1 MNQKSQIS
9 LIANL
14 VPGQLTVEE
23 QSKLLSLIE
32 SFYHLFEEQ
41 KKEIQSLK
49 DEINRLKGEDGKP
62 TISGKNQKEATT
74 ESKNISSE
82 QERAKKQETRKPKP
96 IKYDKTRLIDVHK
109 RVDISD
115 KSKLPSDIVFKG
127 YATSHFQNLVIKA
140 ELVEIERATYYSAS
154 ANKTYTAPL
163 PEGYELGSDYSQE
176 LKGHMSL
183 FKFSLGLSTPK
194 IGDFLR
200 EHGIDISNGSI
211 SNIVLKNGESLKD
224 ERIAIHQA
232 GLSTSCYVGT
242 DTTSSRV
249 KGVNQHSHVFGNDAY
264 TAYFTKPNKDR
275 QTVLDIIR
283 AEQDRTYLFNERTFE
298 LYQYLKIPLKVTNLL
313 KPLLTTPQLSVMDKQ
328 TFINLIKPLLSD
340 ANYLKHQEKIA
351 EGAYLSAYYTQN
363 PLNILLA
370 DDAPQYK
377 LLALFIALC
386 WVHGGRNFKKLNPK
400 IKYHQQIL
408 ESFLNQ
414 FWAFYQRLLDYKLK
428 PDPNTAN
435 LLDADFDTLFSQK
448 TGYQELD
455 DRIAKTKANK
465 HELLVVLQHPSVP
478 LHNNASELAV
488 RKEVRYRDVS
498 FQTITQ
504 KGTQAKDV
512 FFTIIQTCKKLGVNS
527 YDYIMDRITK
537 KFEMTPLN
545 QLVAKHNQLVF
556 SLP

>member
-14 VPGQLTVEE
+14 VPGQITVQE
-23 QSKLLSLIE
+23 QSMLLNLIE
-32 SFYHLFEEQ
+32 SFYQSFEAY
-41 KKEIQSLK
+41 KTEIQSLK

-62 TISGKNQKEATT
+62 TISGKNQKEPSN
-74 ESKNISSE
+74 EGKNISSE
-82 QERAKKQETRKPKP
+82 QERRQKQAPRKPKP

-115 KSKLPSDIVFKG
+115 KSKLPSDIEFKG

-140 ELVEIERATYYSAS
+140 ELVEIERAIYYSAS

-176 LKGHMSL
+176 LKGHISL
-183 FKFSLGLSTPK
+183 FKFSLGLSSPK

-200 EHGIDISNGSI
+200 DHGIDISNGSI
-211 SNIVLKNGESLKD
+211 SNIVLNNGEALKD

-232 GLSTSCYVGT
+232 GLSTSSYVGT

-249 KGVNQHSHVFGNDAY
+249 NGVNQHSHVFGNDAY

-283 AEQDRTYLFNERTFE
+283 AEQDRTYLFNERTFD
-298 LYQYLKIPLKVTNLL
+298 LYEYLKIPIKVRTLL
-313 KPLLTTPQLSVMDKQ
+313 KSLITPQQYVMDKQ

-340 ANYLKHQEKIA
+340 ANYLKHEQKIA

-377 LLALFIALC
+377 LLAILIALC

-408 ESFLNQ
+408 EDFLNQ
-414 FWAFYQRLLDYKLK
+414 FWAFYKRLVDYKLK
-428 PDPNTAN
+428 PDPNTAI

-448 TGYQELD
+448 TGYKELD
-455 DRIAKTKANK
+455 DRIVKTKANK
-465 HELLVVLQHPSVP
+465 HELLVVLKHPSVP

-498 FQTITQ
+498 FQTKTD

-512 FFTIIQTCKKLGVNS
+512 FFTIIQTCKKLGINS

-545 QLVAKHNQLVF
+545 QLVANHNQLIF